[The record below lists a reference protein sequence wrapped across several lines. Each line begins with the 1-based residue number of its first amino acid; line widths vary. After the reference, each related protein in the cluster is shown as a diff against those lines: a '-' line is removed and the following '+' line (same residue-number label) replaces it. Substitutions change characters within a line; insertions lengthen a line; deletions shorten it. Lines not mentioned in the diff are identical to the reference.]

1 VVAYRAHADIGL
13 FKDLAANGIFE
24 AFARLHKSCDC
35 RVASLGPAFLTPQQ
49 APITVSDE
57 DDDRRVC
64 AWKYLLVAVG
74 ITATPYIASGLG
86 LRRRTAFRTVQRG
99 VMPERDGASMG
110 GEVGLVGGEHR
121 PEKTQVLELT
131 EFRERWIQVAAD
143 RHGEGRLVAEQSEE
157 YNVLFV
163 DERIDLRSLKQDGT
177 GRITADQAEIAPDR
191 DETCFLAYNCFA
203 KPIGI
208 LAAVTAAIDECACK
222 NIVIFQNSTPV
233 LRPDTRRQPR
243 RYPTTMPYP
252 RISVL
257 LLRQQVANFGQQYFF
272 S

>member
-1 VVAYRAHADIGL
+1 M
-13 FKDLAANGIFE
+13 
-24 AFARLHKSCDC
+24 
-35 RVASLGPAFLTPQQ
+35 PQH
-49 APITVSDE
+49 
-57 DDDRRVC
+57 
-64 AWKYLLVAVG
+64 
-74 ITATPYIASGLG
+74 
-86 LRRRTAFRTVQRG
+86 QR
-99 VMPERDGASMG
+99 PSMS
-110 GEVGLVGGEHR
+110 GEVGFIQRQARTQKAQALKTAKLLQGRFTAELNRKCKRGLV
-121 PEKTQVLELT
+121 PEQAEKDHVV
-131 EFRERWIQVAAD
+131 FAD
-143 RHGEGRLVAEQSEE
+143 KR
-157 YNVLFV
+157 F
-163 DERIDLRSLKQDGT
+163 DLRSFELYGVR
-177 GRITADQAEIAPDR
+177 RITADQAEIAPDR

-252 RISVL
+252 RVSVL